1 MKKYHQYKT
10 LKSAA
15 CAYLRSIYP
24 GSVVTKIS
32 VTTKPEP
39 EIGEIVQ
46 YGYRKKTTDQYV
58 PNAYLRNFGWKNT
71 YYQRAVNEVIVPI
84 EWYLWFGWR
93 E

>member
-24 GSVVTKIS
+24 GSIVTKLS
-32 VTTKPEP
+32 VSTESEP
-39 EIGEIVQ
+39 SIGKIVL
-46 YGYRKKTTDQYV
+46 YGRRKYSTGQYV